1 MLTWRP
7 IHIWSSISCTKIKLR
22 IWRTSQIPQ
31 FHLAHLTMIFCTI
44 RLWFLHQSK
53 LAVDGLFLRTSEVVV
68 KNMVCSIHCLG
79 NNDGFKQ
86 LLLENIS
93 SAKMSEAARLSYKT
107 QSLCCTRDAGGH
119 ISIHNWNWQKHL
131 GKEQI
136 KKKKPEY
143 IQPYIFNFFQKS
155 HFLSHKWFDLLW
167 VLNTACKI
175 AGAVSVLISNPIK
188 GSNQV
193 HFNCS
198 TVCLYHKLFL
208 TGV

>member
-136 KKKKPEY
+136 KKKKTWIHTALY
-143 IQPYIFNFFQKS
+143 LQ
-155 HFLSHKWFDLLW
+155 FLSEVPLFKPQVIWFIMSSQYSMQNSW
-167 VLNTACKI
+167 SS
-175 AGAVSVLISNPIK
+175 VSFNQQSN
-188 GSNQV
+188 
-193 HFNCS
+193 
-198 TVCLYHKLFL
+198 
-208 TGV
+208 